1 MNNAFFNSLIDWGKS
16 FFSGIANMGQAIC
29 ESVSGMSEA
38 TETALIGVLGTLL
51 GTLLGWWLNSLSQKG
66 KLSIFV
72 SSWEDSFKYN
82 NSWGE
87 MVPCHKREEVQ
98 SYQYKLSV
106 DLYNSSGNTK
116 IMRNIQVIFSDGKND
131 IMAQTPQDD
140 STKRFSSPMI
150 FYDNVAP
157 INIPPK
163 AVIKLDLHD
172 GAWNEKGKLDFLWK
186 TKKVFLAYTD
196 EKNKVRRKL
205 IKTEDYEN
213 YFNNHK
219 QEDVENG

>member
-1 MNNAFFNSLIDWGKS
+1 MNNAFFSGLVTWGQS
-16 FFSGIANMGQAIC
+16 FINWIANMGQAIC
-29 ESVSGMSEA
+29 EAVSGMSEA
-38 TETALIGVLGTLL
+38 TETALIGVWGTLL
-51 GTLLGWWLNSLSQKG
+51 GTLLGWCLNSLSQKG
-66 KLSIFV
+66 KLSIYI
-72 SSWEDSFKYN
+72 SSWEDSFKHN

-87 MVPCHKREEVQ
+87 MVPCHKREDVQ
-98 SYQYKLSV
+98 SYQYKLSI

-131 IMAQTPQDD
+131 IMTQTPKDD
-140 STKRFSSPMI
+140 ATKRFSSPMI
-150 FYDNVAP
+150 LYDDIAP

-163 AVIKLDLHD
+163 AVIKIDLHD

-186 TKKVFLAYTD
+186 SKKVFLAYTD

-205 IKTEDYEN
+205 IKVEDYEN

-219 QEDVENG
+219 PEESKNG